1 MTALC
6 RNMLLGTITEVRWKV
21 SISVARM
28 LMRRTKP
35 SWPSTTTQ
43 SPALIGRS
51 TSRMTPEITLLAMFC
66 RPRPMPTDR
75 APSTMARL
83 VKSMPSE
90 PMPISTA
97 MMTPA

>member
-1 MTALC
+1 
-6 RNMLLGTITEVRWKV
+6 MLLGTMTWVRWKV

-35 SWPSTTTQ
+35 SWPATITQ

-66 RPRPMPTDR
+66 RPRPMPTES
-75 APSTMARL
+75 APSTIARL
-83 VKSMPSE
+83 VKSTPSAA
-90 PMPISTA
+90 MPITSA
-97 MMTPA
+97 SRTPI